1 MKRIAAI
8 IICLLM
14 MATGE
19 IFANQPIKVMIF
31 PLDADA
37 NTETPEWLGEG
48 IALSIGD
55 QLQDRDLKVI
65 RRSERIQVVE
75 TMDLPPGG
83 RLSRGSMIRV
93 AQQAEAALLVMG
105 SFSGSP
111 QSLKVALRVFHL
123 RTLKLSGE
131 MTANGPLSALPQME
145 NELAWMIL
153 SNVGLE
159 KSGTR
164 ADFQKRT
171 RKATNEAYAC
181 YIQSFGSS
189 SKTSQIRLL
198 KKAIEL
204 YRDFPQAHFQLGKLY
219 FSKRDCENAL
229 PHLDLGLEGRTDAEL
244 DFMRGTCYLQKGQ
257 NELSISLMAPVLA
270 HSRSY
275 EALNNLGVAYLRQG
289 DITAALGA
297 LVEARNASRKD
308 ATVSQNLAIAYSMNG
323 DSAAARAVIEE
334 SIPLHSKNGML
345 HCIHSRLLAQQG
357 ESEKAAEAMS
367 RARGLGINVSEMST
381 ADLKNWTRI
390 LFPREP

>member
-204 YRDFPQAHFQLGKLY
+204 YRDFPKAHFQL
-219 FSKRDCENAL
+219 
-229 PHLDLGLEGRTDAEL
+229 
-244 DFMRGTCYLQKGQ
+244 
-257 NELSISLMAPVLA
+257 
-270 HSRSY
+270 
-275 EALNNLGVAYLRQG
+275 
-289 DITAALGA
+289 
-297 LVEARNASRKD
+297 
-308 ATVSQNLAIAYSMNG
+308 
-323 DSAAARAVIEE
+323 
-334 SIPLHSKNGML
+334 
-345 HCIHSRLLAQQG
+345 
-357 ESEKAAEAMS
+357 
-367 RARGLGINVSEMST
+367 
-381 ADLKNWTRI
+381 
-390 LFPREP
+390 